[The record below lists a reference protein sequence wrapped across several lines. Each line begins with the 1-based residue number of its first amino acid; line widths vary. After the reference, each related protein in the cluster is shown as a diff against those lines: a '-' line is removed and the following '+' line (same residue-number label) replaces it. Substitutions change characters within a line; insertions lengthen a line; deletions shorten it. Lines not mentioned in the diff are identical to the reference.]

1 MNISSGGMSFDFTAT
16 NDQLKKIIQ
25 ESKKEIQGLADA
37 SKTGGK
43 VMDAAFKAAFNR
55 LDQNADMV
63 ESAMSKSRQAIG
75 KLVEEIKQLREEAS
89 DAFSKGDVGRSTEI
103 MATVKAKK
111 KEIQAHKNARKA
123 CEDAYEALDQER
135 VRLEEL
141 RAASE
146 QAAKSQESLRSRLRR
161 CREELAQMEATEGPG
176 VRQTEAFKK
185 LQEEAGAL
193 ADALSDAQQQVT
205 VFADDNAVITGALTG
220 LSGLAGAFSAAQGV
234 MGLFGVEN
242 DKVQQAMLKVQSAIA
257 ITNGIQQVANALNK
271 DSAFQLVTVRKAKE
285 LLAATELKLATS
297 LGVSTVAARVF
308 MATITLG
315 LSAAIGAIIYVVEKI
330 RSAAAEAE
338 AFNKKV
344 AESAAEPVVK
354 LEFLAEKWKR
364 LGDDMAAK
372 RRFIEDNK
380 KAFDELGVSIR
391 DVDDAENLL
400 INNKDAFIAA
410 QIEKAKA
417 AIYIEEQ
424 KEAIKEL
431 IKEEA
436 KLPEQIRKTEEAR
449 QRALDHIAKNGYDA
463 YVVPYTEAQH
473 LTKEESIKRVNDH
486 YDAQI
491 AARKGKLNEMRDE
504 ITIGYRKAAD
514 AEEKGLQIMK
524 DAAIE
529 ATNDGEEAADAFTT
543 YILEGTEQAEK
554 NLNTF
559 GGKVRNYFERLLSD
573 LQSSSNSFASFFGG
587 LLGNLFNT
595 SDGADVGDGT
605 VGDRLDKVKKKYDQ
619 AVKDLAAL
627 RERTSTATAKDIQDA
642 EKEVQKYAELYKT
655 LSGITLGATSGSGK
669 PTGSQKSQAELYAQ
683 ELNDKKALYSKYLA
697 WVTSSDATVREAAKS
712 SFADL
717 LKEGKTYLD
726 FLQGQRDSISQKAN
740 KTALDLQKL
749 QLLNNE
755 IAEATKDAVLT
766 DFQKQLEADLKAC
779 HTLGAMLDVIEQR
792 RQAIAG
798 DDTEVGDKERE
809 MLKTA
814 EDDNKNQMQ
823 TETEELLHTY
833 AGYEVERYRFAET
846 YARKHQLLA
855 KEVGRTQK
863 ALQAQAAAAS
873 GVFLA
878 NTAEAAQGITGL
890 AGKTASQIDAIIDA
904 LEKKR
909 VTFDLDEAEASTLAE
924 LQRIK
929 AAIAKEDPFEALRKN
944 MATLKAAFA
953 SGALDGN
960 DPFIQQLQE
969 RKARYEEY
977 SQAMKGADADVA
989 AAVRQ
994 EYADLLREGET
1005 FADSLRKQLA
1015 DLDKKRVTIGLDI
1028 DQEAMAST
1036 LEAVL
1041 IAETD
1046 TAKTV
1051 AADVQAKLQE
1061 ITQSLNGVTSALTA
1075 ATEAAEKNGQ
1085 EVSGEMKAMLSDLRQ
1100 LTEQAN
1106 EIKGMDTDNL
1116 LDFEAL
1122 QAQAA
1127 AAQKALQELTKK
1139 QEEYEYGKATSQEYA
1154 DLLAKY
1160 KTHQQ
1165 QLSDIQ
1171 TKYAKERATAAREGN
1186 ISIMQ
1191 LINKEE
1197 QEEISKLASAQLMAS
1212 QTWNQLFSDIDKLG
1226 TTAIARLIKQIE
1238 AHKITL
1244 VAELNPADLK
1254 AVEDQLERARQE
1266 LQQRN
1271 PFLALRDSLAELR
1284 RAMNEKKL
1292 LADTSDPILQKLEE
1306 KKKTYEAIALQL
1318 ADPKTAPSVAID
1330 FKATLE
1336 GGTDFRTYLRN
1347 RIKELEGQ
1355 KVKLGV
1361 KFTGQHELD
1370 VLIAM
1375 LNKVQGTGKSV
1386 GEGFK
1391 DVFGSVSS
1399 SIELIAGSFDAVIG
1413 GMRKMG
1419 IQMDEETEAILGDF
1433 SGILEGAQSIA
1444 TGIATGNPLSIIQG
1458 SISLFSSVFDLFN
1471 SRDRKAQASIQK
1483 HEEALGRLRN
1493 VYNELQH
1500 AIKRALGEETYQNQS
1515 ALIANLRKQQREV
1528 SGMMS
1533 DELSKK
1539 HSDSAKVEEYREQY
1553 KELGRQ
1559 ITDIMDEITA
1569 SVTQTTAKDLS
1580 GQLADALVEA
1590 FEGGEDAAKA
1600 FGEVADDVIKK
1611 AVVNALK
1618 LQMLEKPL
1626 QNAIKQLQRD
1636 MGFNEDGSG
1645 TFNGLSE
1652 AEQKKFKA
1660 AVAAA
1665 GANFQAAMDMY
1676 KGLFEQLDDSDPTT
1690 LSRAIKGASQ
1700 ESIDLLAGQT
1710 NAVRQNQVTSINIF
1724 RQQLLHLSNIDAN
1737 VGVIAGRL
1745 LQIINQLTTP
1755 SGSSLR
1761 SQGITD

>member
-1 MNISSGGMSFDFTAT
+1 MNISSGGLSFDFTAT

-25 ESKKEIQGLADA
+25 ESQKEIQGLADA
-37 SKTGGK
+37 SEAGGK
-43 VMDAAFKAAFNR
+43 VMDAAFKTAFTR

-75 KLVEEIKQLREEAS
+75 KLVEEIKQLKEKAS
-89 DAFSKGDVGRSTEI
+89 DAFANGDTAQSTEI
-103 MATVKAKK
+103 MATVKAKE

-123 CEDAYEALDQER
+123 CEDAWAALDQER
-135 VRLEEL
+135 VRLEQL

-146 QAAKSQESLRSRLRR
+146 EAAKSQESLRSRLRR
-161 CREELAQMEATEGPG
+161 CREELAQMEATQGPG
-176 VRQTEAFKK
+176 VRQTEAFKQ

-193 ADALSDAQQQVT
+193 ADALADAQQQVA
-205 VFADDNAVITGALTG
+205 VFSDDNALITGALTG
-220 LSGLAGAFSAAQGV
+220 LSGLAGAFSTAQGV

-297 LGVSTVAARVF
+297 LGISTVAARVF

-315 LSAAIGAIIYVVEKI
+315 LSAAIGAIIYVVEKF

-354 LEFLAEKWKR
+354 LELLAEKWKR

-391 DVDDAENLL
+391 DVADAENLL

-463 YVVPYTEAQH
+463 YVVPYSEAHH

-486 YDAQI
+486 YDAVI
-491 AARKGKLNEMRDE
+491 AAQKGKLDEMRDG
-504 ITIGYRKAAD
+504 ITTGYRQAAD
-514 AEEKGLQIMK
+514 AEEKSLQIMK

-529 ATNDGEEAADAFTT
+529 ATNDGQEAADAFTT
-543 YILEGTEQAEK
+543 YILEGSEQAEK

-627 RERTSTATAKDIQDA
+627 RQRTSTATAKDIQDA

-655 LSGITLGATSGSGK
+655 LSGITLGATTSGSGK

-683 ELNDKKALYSKYLA
+683 ELSDKKALYSKYLA

-779 HTLGAMLDVIEQR
+779 HTLGAMLDLIEQR
-792 RQAIAG
+792 RQAISS
-798 DDTEVGDKERE
+798 DDTELGDKERE
-809 MLKTA
+809 ILKSA
-814 EDDNKNQMQ
+814 EDDTKNQMQ

-855 KEVGRTQK
+855 KEVARTQK

-873 GVFLA
+873 GVFLS

-929 AAIAKEDPFEALRKN
+929 EAIAKEDPFEALRKN

-977 SQAMKGADADVA
+977 SQEMKGADADVA

-1075 ATEAAEKNGQ
+1075 ATQAAEKNGQ

-1139 QEEYEYGKATSQEYA
+1139 QEEYGKATSQEYA

-1165 QLSDIQ
+1165 QLNDIQ

-1226 TTAIARLIKQIE
+1226 TAAIARLIKQIE

-1244 VAELNPADLK
+1244 AAELNPADLK
-1254 AVEDQLERARQE
+1254 AVEEQLERARQE

-1292 LADTSDPILQKLEE
+1292 LSDTEDPFIKELEE
-1306 KKKTYEAIALQL
+1306 KKKEYETIAANL

-1336 GGTDFRTYLRN
+1336 GGADFQTYLRN

-1355 KVKLGV
+1355 KVELGV
-1361 KFTGQHELD
+1361 NFTGQHELD

-1375 LNKVQGTGKSV
+1375 LNKVQGTSKSV
-1386 GEGFK
+1386 GDGFK
-1391 DVFGSVSS
+1391 ATFADVGS
-1399 SIELIAGSFDAVIG
+1399 SIQFIAGAFDAVTN

-1419 IQMDEETEAILGDF
+1419 IQMDEETEAILGDIG
-1433 SGILEGAQSIA
+1433 GILEGAQGIA

-1458 SISLFSSVFDLFN
+1458 SISLISSAFDLFN
-1471 SRDRKAQASIQK
+1471 SRDRKAQASIRK
-1483 HEEALGRLRN
+1483 HEEALGRLKN
-1493 VYNELQH
+1493 VYTELQH
-1500 AIKRALGEETYQNQS
+1500 AIKRALGEETYRNQS
-1515 ALIANLRKQQREV
+1515 ALITNLRKQQQEV
-1528 SGMMS
+1528 SGMMR

-1539 HSDSAKVEEYREQY
+1539 HADSSKVEEYREQY

-1600 FGEVADDVIKK
+1600 FGEVADQVIKK
-1611 AVVNALK
+1611 AVLNALK

-1626 QNAIKQLQRD
+1626 QNAIKQLQKD
-1636 MGFNEDGSG
+1636 MGFDEQGNG
-1645 TFNGLSE
+1645 TFNGLSD
-1652 AEQKKFKA
+1652 AEQKRFKA
-1660 AVAAA
+1660 AVEAA

-1676 KGLFEQLDDSDPTT
+1676 KGLFEQLDGSDPTT
-1690 LSRAIKGASQ
+1690 LSGAIKGASQ

-1710 NAVRQNQVTSINIF
+1710 NAVRQNQVTTISLF
-1724 RQQLLHLSNIDAN
+1724 RQQLIHLSNIDAN

-1745 LQIINQLTTP
+1745 LTIINHLTTP
-1755 SGSSLR
+1755 SGTSLR

>member
-1 MNISSGGMSFDFTAT
+1 MNISSGGGLSFAFTAT

-25 ESKKEIQGLADA
+25 ESRNEIQGLADA
-37 SKTGGK
+37 SETGGK
-43 VMDAAFKAAFNR
+43 VMDAAFKAAFAR
-55 LDQNADMV
+55 LDQNADMID
-63 ESAMSKSRQAIG
+63 SAMSKSRQAIE
-75 KLVEEIKQLREEAS
+75 KLVDEIKQLKQEAS
-89 DAFSKGDVGRSTEI
+89 DALANGDTALSAEI
-103 MATVKAKK
+103 METVKAKE

-123 CEDAYEALDQER
+123 CEDAWTALDQER
-135 VRLEEL
+135 DRLEQL

-161 CREELAQMEATEGPG
+161 CREELARMEATQGPG
-176 VRQTEAFKK
+176 VRQTEAFKQ

-193 ADALSDAQQQVT
+193 ADALADAQQQVA
-205 VFADDNAVITGALTG
+205 VFSDDNALITGALTG

-297 LGVSTVAARVF
+297 LGISTAAARVF

-315 LSAAIGAIIYVVEKI
+315 LSVAIGAIIYVVEKF

-354 LEFLAEKWKR
+354 VELLAEKWKR

-391 DVDDAENLL
+391 DVADAENLL

-436 KLPEQIRKTEEAR
+436 KLPDLIKKTEEAR
-449 QRALDHIAKNGYDA
+449 RRALDHIEKHGYDI
-463 YVVPYTEAQH
+463 YVASSTDEMFNS
-473 LTKEESIKRVNDH
+473 TKEESIKRVNDY
-486 YDAQI
+486 YDSVLAAQ
-491 AARKGKLNEMRDE
+491 KGEIEKIRDG
-504 ITIGYRKAAD
+504 ITTGYRQAAD

-529 ATNDGEEAADAFTT
+529 ATNDGQEAADAFTT
-543 YILEGTEQAEK
+543 YILKGTEQAEK

-559 GGKVRNYFERLLSD
+559 GGKVCNYFESLMSD

-595 SDGADVGDGT
+595 GDGADVGDGT
-605 VGDRLDKVKKKYDQ
+605 VGDRLDKVITKITEAEKK
-619 AVKDLAAL
+619 LAAL
-627 RERTSTATAKDIQDA
+627 RSRNSKASVSEIQEA
-642 EKEVQKYAELYKT
+642 EKELKKYQDMKAT
-655 LSGITLGATSGSGK
+655 LTGITSGTSGSGK
-669 PTGSQKSQAELYAQ
+669 STGYRKSQAELYAQ
-683 ELNDKKALYSKYLA
+683 ELSDKKSLYSKYLA

-726 FLQGQRDSISQKAN
+726 FLQSQRDSISRKAN

-766 DFQKQLEADLKAC
+766 DFRKQLEADLKAC
-779 HTLGAMLDVIEQR
+779 HTLGAMLDLIEQR
-792 RQAIAG
+792 RQEIAG
-798 DDTEVGDKERE
+798 DQTGVGDQQRDL
-809 MLKTA
+809 LKDA
-814 EDDNKNQMQ
+814 ED
-823 TETEELLHTY
+823 ETKKQIESETAQLLSTY
-833 AGYEVERYRFAET
+833 AGYEAERLKFAES
-846 YARKHQLLA
+846 YARKRQLL
-855 KEVGRTQK
+855 EQNLTK
-863 ALQAQAAAAS
+863 AQTEEQRVAAQAALNGLEEENRKWQRSKS
-873 GVFLA
+873 GLY
-878 NTAEAAQGITGL
+878 
-890 AGKTASQIDAIIDA
+890 
-904 LEKKR
+904 
-909 VTFDLDEAEASTLAE
+909 AE
-924 LQRIK
+924 L
-929 AAIAKEDPFEALRKN
+929 
-944 MATLKAAFA
+944 
-953 SGALDGN
+953 
-960 DPFIQQLQE
+960 
-969 RKARYEEY
+969 
-977 SQAMKGADADVA
+977 
-989 AAVRQ
+989 
-994 EYADLLREGET
+994 
-1005 FADSLRKQLA
+1005 
-1015 DLDKKRVTIGLDI
+1015 
-1028 DQEAMAST
+1028 
-1036 LEAVL
+1036 LE
-1041 IAETD
+1041 
-1046 TAKTV
+1046 
-1051 AADVQAKLQE
+1051 
-1061 ITQSLNGVTSALTA
+1061 
-1075 ATEAAEKNGQ
+1075 
-1085 EVSGEMKAMLSDLRQ
+1085 
-1100 LTEQAN
+1100 
-1106 EIKGMDTDNL
+1106 
-1116 LDFEAL
+1116 
-1122 QAQAA
+1122 
-1127 AAQKALQELTKK
+1127 
-1139 QEEYEYGKATSQEYA
+1139 
-1154 DLLAKY
+1154 KY

-1165 QLSDIQ
+1165 QLADIR
-1171 TKYAKERATAAREGN
+1171 TKYDKERQEAAKAGN
-1186 ISIMQ
+1186 VSILQ
-1191 LINKEE
+1191 LIDKEE
-1197 QEEISKLASAQLMAS
+1197 QEELSKLAAARLMAS
-1212 QTWNQLFSDIDKLG
+1212 ESWNELFSDLSKLS
-1226 TTAIARLIKQIE
+1226 TTTINRLIKQIE
-1238 AHKITL
+1238 ANKINL
-1244 VAELNPADLK
+1244 AADLNPADLK
-1254 AVEDQLERARQE
+1254 TIEDQLARARQE

-1292 LADTSDPILQKLEE
+1292 LSDTEDPFIKELED
-1306 KKKTYEAIALQL
+1306 KKKEYETIAANL
-1318 ADPKTAPSVAID
+1318 ADPKTASSVAID

-1336 GGTDFRTYLRN
+1336 GGADFQTYLRN

-1361 KFTGQHELD
+1361 SFTGQHELD

-1375 LNKVQGTGKSV
+1375 LNKVRGTSKSV
-1386 GEGFK
+1386 GDGFK
-1391 DVFGSVSS
+1391 ATLADVGS
-1399 SIELIAGSFDAVIG
+1399 SIQFISGAFDAVTN

-1419 IQMDEETEAILGDF
+1419 IQTDEETEAILGDIG
-1433 SGILEGAQSIA
+1433 GILEGAQSIA

-1458 SISLFSSVFDLFN
+1458 SISLISSAFDLFN
-1471 SRDRKAQASIQK
+1471 TRDRKAQASIKK
-1483 HEEALGRLRN
+1483 HEEALGRLKN
-1493 VYNELQH
+1493 VYTELQH
-1500 AIKRALGEETYQNQS
+1500 AIKRALGEETYRNQS
-1515 ALIANLRKQQREV
+1515 ALITNLRKQQQEV
-1528 SGMMS
+1528 SGMMR

-1539 HSDSAKVEEYREQY
+1539 HADSSKVEEYREQY
-1553 KELGRQ
+1553 KELGRE
-1559 ITDIMDEITA
+1559 ITDIMDEITS
-1569 SVTQTTAKDLS
+1569 SVTQTTAKDLA

-1600 FGEVADDVIKK
+1600 FGDVADDVIKK
-1611 AVVNALK
+1611 AVLNALK

-1626 QNAIKQLQRD
+1626 QAAIKQLQRD

-1660 AVAAA
+1660 AVEAA
-1665 GANFQAAMDMY
+1665 GANFQAAMEMY

-1690 LSRAIKGASQ
+1690 LSGAIKGASQ

-1710 NAVRQNQVTSINIF
+1710 NAVRQNQVTTIALS
-1724 RQQLLHLSNIDAN
+1724 RQQLIHLSNIDAN

-1745 LQIINQLTTP
+1745 LTILNHLTTP
-1755 SGSSLR
+1755 SGNSLR

>member
-1 MNISSGGMSFDFTAT
+1 MNISSGGLSFDFTAT
-16 NDQLKKIIQ
+16 NDQLKKVIQ
-25 ESKKEIQGLADA
+25 ESQKEIQGLADA
-37 SKTGGK
+37 SQAGGK
-43 VMDAAFKAAFNR
+43 IMDAAFKAASER
-55 LDQNADMV
+55 MDQNASVV
-63 ESAMSKSRQAIG
+63 EAAMSKSRQAVMR
-75 KLVEEIKQLREEAS
+75 LETEISELKTQAGEAF
-89 DAFSKGDVGRSTEI
+89 AAGDVAQSAQI
-103 MATVKAKK
+103 METVKARE
-111 KEIQAHKNARKA
+111 KEIQKHKDAIKA
-123 CEDAYEALDQER
+123 CEDAYTALDGER
-135 VRLEEL
+135 ERLESL

-146 QAAKSQESLRSRLRR
+146 EAAKSQESLRSRLRR
-161 CREELAQMEATEGPG
+161 CREELAQMEATQGPD
-176 VRQTEAFKK
+176 VRQTEAFRQ

-193 ADALSDAQQQVT
+193 ADALSDAQAQVA
-205 VFADDNAVITGALTG
+205 VFSDDNAAISGALTG
-220 LSGLAGAFSAAQGV
+220 LSGLAGAFSTAQGA
-234 MGLFGVEN
+234 MALFGVEN
-242 DKVQQAMLKVQSAIA
+242 EQVQQAMLKVQSAIA
-257 ITNGIQQVANALNK
+257 ITNGVQQVANALNK

-285 LLAATELKLATS
+285 LLATTELKLAS
-297 LGVSTVAARVF
+297 ALGVSTVAARVF

-315 LSAAIGAIIYVVEKI
+315 LSAAIGAIIYVVEKF

-354 LEFLAEKWKR
+354 VELLAEKWKR

-380 KAFDELGVSIR
+380 KAFDDLGVSIR
-391 DVDDAENLL
+391 DVADAENLL

-436 KLPEQIRKTEEAR
+436 KLPDQIRKTEEAR
-449 QRALDHIAKNGYDA
+449 QRALEHIEKYGYDV
-463 YVVPYTEAQH
+463 YVTSYTESQH
-473 LTKEESIKRVNDH
+473 LGKEESIKRVNEH
-486 YDAQI
+486 YDAVI
-491 AARKGKLNEMRDE
+491 AHQKRKLDEMRDG
-504 ITIGYRKAAD
+504 ITAGYRQAAD

-529 ATNDGEEAADAFTT
+529 ATNDGQEAADAFTT

-559 GGKVRNYFERLLSD
+559 GGKVRNYFDGLISD

-595 SDGADVGDGT
+595 SDGADLGDGT

-627 RERTSTATAKDIQDA
+627 RERTSTATAKDIQEA
-642 EKEVQKYAELYKT
+642 EKEVQKYADLYKT

-683 ELNDKKALYSKYLA
+683 ELSDKKSLYTKYLA

-755 IAEATKDAVLT
+755 IAEATKDTVLN
-766 DFQKQLEADLKAC
+766 DFQKQLEADLKTC
-779 HTLGAMLDVIEQR
+779 RTLGAMLDLIEQR
-792 RQAIAG
+792 RQSIAG
-798 DDTEVGDKERE
+798 DDTELGDKERE
-809 MLKTA
+809 ILKTA
-814 EDDNKNQMQ
+814 EDDTKNQMQ
-823 TETEELLHTY
+823 AETDELLRTY

-855 KEVGRTQK
+855 KEVLRTQK

-873 GVFLA
+873 GTLLA
-878 NTAEAAQGITGL
+878 NTASAAQGITGL
-890 AGKTASQIDAIIDA
+890 AGKAAGQIDAIIAD

-909 VTFDLDEAEASTLAE
+909 VTLNLDEAEASALSE

-929 AAIAKEDPFEALRKN
+929 DAIAKEDPFEVLRKN

-953 SGALDGN
+953 SGTLDGN
-960 DPFIQQLQE
+960 DPFIKTLRE
-969 RKARYEEY
+969 RKAQYEEY
-977 SQAMKGADADVA
+977 SQAMIGADADVA

-994 EYADLLREGET
+994 QYSELLREGET
-1005 FADSLRKQLA
+1005 FAASLRKQLA
-1015 DLDKKRVTIGLDI
+1015 DLEQKRVTIGLDI

-1075 ATEAAEKNGQ
+1075 ATQAAEKNGQ
-1085 EVSGEMKAMLSDLRQ
+1085 EVSGEVKAMLADLRQ
-1100 LTEQAN
+1100 LTEEASQ
-1106 EIKGMDTDNL
+1106 IKGIDPDSL
-1116 LDFEAL
+1116 LDIEAL

-1127 AAQKALQELTKK
+1127 AAQKAYQGLLKEQ
-1139 QEEYEYGKATSQEYA
+1139 QDYGKATSKEYA

-1165 QLSDIQ
+1165 QLTDIQ
-1171 TKYAKERATAAREGN
+1171 TKYAAERATAAKEGN

-1238 AHKITL
+1238 AHKL
-1244 VAELNPADLK
+1244 SLSAELNPADLK

-1284 RAMNEKKL
+1284 RTMNEKKL
-1292 LADTSDPILQKLEE
+1292 LADTSDPILQELE
-1306 KKKTYEAIALQL
+1306 KKKKEYETIAANL
-1318 ADPKTAPSVAID
+1318 ADPATAPSVAID

-1336 GGTDFRTYLRN
+1336 GGADFQTYLRN
-1347 RIKELEGQ
+1347 RIKEMEGQ
-1355 KVKLGV
+1355 KVTLGV
-1361 KFTGQHELD
+1361 DFTGQHELD

-1375 LNKVQGTGKSV
+1375 LNKVQGTSKSV

-1391 DVFGSVSS
+1391 ETFSDVGST
-1399 SIELIAGSFDAVIG
+1399 IQLIAGTFDAVTN
-1413 GMRKMG
+1413 GMKKMG
-1419 IQMDEETEAILGDF
+1419 IQMDEETEAILGDIG
-1433 SGILEGAQSIA
+1433 GILEGAQGIA

-1458 SISLFSSVFDLFN
+1458 SISLFSSAFDLFN

-1515 ALIANLRKQQREV
+1515 ALIANLRKQQQEV

-1539 HSDSAKVEEYREQY
+1539 HTDSAKVEEYREQY

-1569 SVTQTTAKDLS
+1569 SITQTTAKDLS
-1580 GQLADALVEA
+1580 GQLADALIEA

-1600 FGEVADDVIKK
+1600 FGEVADQVIKK

-1626 QNAIKQLQRD
+1626 QNAIKQLQKD
-1636 MGFNEDGSG
+1636 MGFDEQGNG

-1652 AEQKKFKA
+1652 AEQKRFKA
-1660 AVAAA
+1660 AVEAA

-1690 LSRAIKGASQ
+1690 LSGAIKGASQ

-1710 NAVRQNQVTSINIF
+1710 NAVRQNQVTTIALF
-1724 RQQLLHLSNIDAN
+1724 RQQLIHLSNIDAN
-1737 VGVIAGRL
+1737 IGVIAGRL
-1745 LQIINQLTTP
+1745 LTILNQLTTP
-1755 SGSSLR
+1755 SGTSLR